1 MTITVEASV
10 TLLPLQ
16 KALDGLFI
24 YCNNW
29 SLKVNTDKTK
39 VIIFSKGKITKYKS
53 FDFGNREIDVV
64 DDYVYLGTKF
74 NYNGLFNKA
83 KAKQVLQA
91 KKAYYSLLSKA
102 KQLDLAADV
111 FLDLVEKLV
120 IPVLLYGSEIWGY
133 ESVQHLQVM
142 LNNTMRK
149 FLRVHKSTPTC
160 MIKGELGIKDISEYV
175 DNRILNHWCNIATG
189 EYKISSIL
197 YQWVKK
203 LYDQNIF
210 KSKWLDKVKCTLDH
224 TGMSNIFHNI
234 SDVNKQWFKNTVK
247 LRLSDIHNQKWS
259 ESVFNN
265 SVHLNYR
272 VMIMQKKLQT

>member
-1 MTITVEASV
+1 
-10 TLLPLQ
+10 
-16 KALDGLFI
+16 
-24 YCNNW
+24 
-29 SLKVNTDKTK
+29 
-39 VIIFSKGKITKYKS
+39 
-53 FDFGNREIDVV
+53 
-64 DDYVYLGTKF
+64 
-74 NYNGLFNKA
+74 
-83 KAKQVLQA
+83 
-91 KKAYYSLLSKA
+91 
-102 KQLDLAADV
+102 
-111 FLDLVEKLV
+111 
-120 IPVLLYGSEIWGY
+120 
-133 ESVQHLQVM
+133 M
-142 LNNTMRK
+142 LNNTMRI

-247 LRLSDIHNQKWS
+247 LRLNDIHNQKWS

-265 SVHLNYR
+265 SVCLNYR
-272 VMIMQKKLQT
+272 VMTTQKKLQTYIITCPSQFKYALCKLKCSNHRMPIVTGRYAGIPVDEPICTLLQINEIGDEYHYLLICPHFSELRSKYIKKYYYTHPNMFKLEKLFNESNSKEMLNISKFAYHILQEFKHS